1 MQIAFHRLASDSSQR
16 NLHCFSSPTLNC
28 GVRWLS
34 PTSEKEQIL
43 ESDWCTDQIFWTA
56 GLETQTSTRHS
67 GVYPKKALLS
77 LCHPQSLGVDW
88 FFQKSGGWATRST
101 LLPTW
106 LGLDALSSFVKGAGQ
121 CWLLQKL
128 TPVSKSKEENTDSWP
143 RSHEPSQLCG
153 LAHCQS
159 ITGRTHRQTQR
170 QGGLDTRANQKKS
183 FPERT
188 RRDS

>member
-1 MQIAFHRLASDSSQR
+1 MTISDVGERADLGKWLVHWPDLLDSRLR
-16 NLHCFSSPTLNC
+16 NPDINTALWCLPKEGPT
-28 GVRWLS
+28 
-34 PTSEKEQIL
+34 
-43 ESDWCTDQIFWTA
+43 
-56 GLETQTSTRHS
+56 
-67 GVYPKKALLS
+67 

-88 FFQKSGGWATRST
+88 FFQKPGGWATRST

-143 RSHEPSQLCG
+143 RSHEPPQLCG

-159 ITGRTHRQTQR
+159 ATGRTYGQTQR